1 MLFARSAYELLAG
14 LHLHSAFDQLIRAL
28 TPGWTALLALQYFV
42 FGPGLWQAFTARF
55 WAVALLLLLVYWIVR
70 RRSSRS
76 LAVAATVLTALLPMI
91 SAGVR
96 SSSLEF
102 LTGRSNYLETWYLD
116 DLRPDILAIALILWA
131 VALLAEHSAAP
142 SRASYMASAVFAAAA
157 VMVKPSTSPLLVLV
171 WGATVAAV
179 SFLNLRRPG

>member
-1 MLFARSAYELLAG
+1 MEARWPSPWSVLASGIGASAVVAVDGYFSAQEGYLSRPAYYDGAGYMLFARSAYELLAG

-91 SAGVR
+91 SAAVR
-96 SSSLEF
+96 SSS
-102 LTGRSNYLETWYLD
+102 
-116 DLRPDILAIALILWA
+116 
-131 VALLAEHSAAP
+131 
-142 SRASYMASAVFAAAA
+142 
-157 VMVKPSTSPLLVLV
+157 
-171 WGATVAAV
+171 
-179 SFLNLRRPG
+179 